1 MDTKVMRIRA
11 LGVDV
16 LRGGLGVLLAFAVI
30 GCGNDGQDRVP
41 LEGPESLE
49 EMESE
54 LPAEI
59 QEQLDS
65 ANTAYRSGDY
75 EAALA
80 LFQEVTEMAPGLA
93 AGWYGVGMT
102 HQAMGDAEAA
112 EAAMME
118 VHQLAPDL
126 PLQHPGPGD
135 AAPANPHPATPNPHA
150 NPPTNQNR
158 QGGSSYEGG
167 STPY

>member
-1 MDTKVMRIRA
+1 MDMKATKMRRMGAHI
-11 LGVDV
+11 LG
-16 LRGGLGVLLAFAVI
+16 GGMAILLTLAIAA
-30 GCGNDGQDRVP
+30 CGNDGQERVP
-41 LEGPESLE
+41 LEGPGSLE

-65 ANTAYRSGDY
+65 ANTAYRSGEYD
-75 EAALA
+75 EALA

-102 HQAMGDAEAA
+102 HQAMGDTEAA

-126 PLQHPGPGD
+126 PLQHPGPD

-150 NPPTNQNR
+150 NPPTGQNR
-158 QGGSSYEGG
+158 SGGSSY
-167 STPY
+167 

>member
-1 MDTKVMRIRA
+1 MMGVKRTKRV
-11 LGVDV
+11 GSQV
-16 LRGGLGVLLAFAVI
+16 LWGGMFVLLALATMA
-30 GCGNDGQDRVP
+30 CGDDGQERVP

-54 LPAEI
+54 LPTEI

-65 ANTAYRSGDY
+65 ANVAYRSGAY
-75 EAALA
+75 EEALD
-80 LFQEVTEMAPGLA
+80 LFQEVTRRAPGLA

-102 HQAMGDAEAA
+102 HQAMGDSEAA

-118 VHQLAPDL
+118 VHQLAPDV
-126 PLQHPGPGD
+126 PLQHPGPE

-150 NPPTNQNR
+150 NPPTDQNR
-158 QGGSSYEGG
+158 SGGSS
-167 STPY
+167 PY